1 MSSDYI
7 QANTNGRLHDAREAA
22 VSPLNRGYLYGD
34 AIYEVWRTYDRVLF
48 AWAEHWQRLQRSAA
62 ALHLTMPWTPEF
74 MLMEIKRAV
83 QAWRRQTGRDV
94 ELYVR
99 LQITRGG
106 GPIGLDPGLADQP
119 DFVLLVQPNRGL
131 PPEKLERGYVLSIEH
146 ALRRNPP
153 DALNPAWKT
162 GNYLNNVLCLRAAR
176 ARGADDV
183 LMLNLQGEI
192 TEASTSNIAFV
203 RDGRI
208 HTPPLAAGIL
218 GGITRALLLQ
228 EIAPR
233 AGVERVETSLTPADL
248 AGMEEAFML
257 STTRDL
263 APVAA
268 IDEHRF
274 RMDAST
280 VTMRLKAAFA
290 AYALEHGQRH
300 PKLWLDQ

>member
-1 MSSDYI
+1 MSSEYI

-48 AWAEHWQRLQRSAA
+48 AWEEHWRRLQRSAA
-62 ALHLTMPWTPEF
+62 ALHLTLPWTPEF
-74 MLMEIKRAV
+74 MLTEIKRTAH
-83 QAWRRQTGRDV
+83 AWRRQTGHDV

-99 LQITRGG
+99 LQVTRGG

-131 PPEKLERGYVLSIEH
+131 PPEKLEHGYVLSVEH

-192 TEASTSNIAFV
+192 TEASTANIAFV
-203 RDGRI
+203 RDGCI
-208 HTPPLAAGIL
+208 HTPPLGVGIL

-233 AGVERVETSLTPADL
+233 AGFRPVETALTPGDL
-248 AGMEEAFML
+248 PSMEECFIL

-263 APVAA
+263 APVGA
-268 IDEHRF
+268 IDAQRY
-274 RMDAST
+274 RVDPAT
-280 VTMRLKAAFA
+280 VTRRLKSAFA
-290 AYALEHGQRH
+290 DYTLEYGRQH
-300 PKLWLDQ
+300 PELRLDQ

>member
-7 QANTNGRLHDAREAA
+7 QANSNGRLHDAREAA

-34 AIYEVWRTYDRVLF
+34 AIYEVWRTYDLVLF
-48 AWAEHWQRLQRSAA
+48 AWEKHWQRLQRSAA
-62 ALHLTMPWTPEF
+62 ALHLAMPWSADF
-74 MLMEIKRAV
+74 MLTEIKRTAF
-83 QAWRRQTGRDV
+83 AWRRQTGQAV

-99 LQITRGG
+99 LQVTRGG

-131 PPEKLERGYVLSIEH
+131 PPEKLEHGYVLSVEH

-162 GNYLNNVLCLRAAR
+162 GNYLNNVLGLRAAR
-176 ARGADDV
+176 ARGVDEV

-203 RDGRI
+203 RDGSI
-208 HTPPLAAGIL
+208 HTPPLSAGIL
-218 GGITRALLLQ
+218 GGVTRALLME

-233 AGVERVETSLTPADL
+233 AGFAMRETSLTPDDL
-248 AGMEEAFML
+248 AGMEEACML

-268 IDEHRF
+268 IDGHRF
-274 RMDAST
+274 RVDAST
-280 VTMRLKAAFA
+280 VTRRLKSAFA
-290 AYALEHGQRH
+290 DFAHEHGRRH
-300 PKLWLDQ
+300 PELRLDQ

>member
-48 AWAEHWQRLQRSAA
+48 AWHEHWRRLQRSAA
-62 ALHLTMPWTPEF
+62 ALHLTMPWTPDF
-74 MLMEIKRAV
+74 MLTEIKRTA

-106 GPIGLDPGLADQP
+106 GVIGLDPGLADQP

-176 ARGADDV
+176 VRGADEV

-192 TEASTSNIAFV
+192 TEASTSNVAFV
-203 RDGRI
+203 RGGRI
-208 HTPPLAAGIL
+208 YTPPLAAGIL

-228 EIAPR
+228 EIAPN
-233 AGVERVETSLTPADL
+233 AGVEMVETSLTPDDL

-263 APVAA
+263 APVSA

-274 RMDAST
+274 RVDAAT
-280 VTMRLKAAFA
+280 ITMRLKAAFA
-290 AYALEHGQRH
+290 AYVHDHGQRH
-300 PKLWLDQ
+300 PELRLDQ